1 MDPKSMD
8 VSSVSKVVAYF
19 VFAGLG
25 WMAQHSVANMADT
38 IKEIQKEL
46 SSLNVKMA
54 SVVVKQ
60 VDHTDI
66 LKDHEI
72 RIRQTEKQQR

>member
-1 MDPKSMD
+1 MDPKNMD

-25 WMAQHSVANMADT
+25 WMAQHSVANMADS
-38 IKEIQKEL
+38 IKEIQQSL
-46 SSLNVKMA
+46 SSLNVTMA
-54 SVVVKQ
+54 SVVTKQ

-72 RIRQTEKQQR
+72 RLRKAEQKP